1 MAFGGAATT
10 VTPGDSSTSARYA
23 YARITGLTLAARAGA
38 PDPAAADTGQ
48 FTTGTPAANQTQA
61 PAQFGRGAGNWT
73 ADDANLVEVLANAPA
88 DNITAGSIVYPS
100 SVSVVDGNLVI
111 TIHNRGAGAS
121 GALDIRL
128 RMND

>member
-1 MAFGGAATT
+1 MFGGAAT
-10 VTPGDSSTSARYA
+10 VITPGDASASARYA

-48 FTTGTPAANQTQA
+48 FTTGTPGANQTQA

-73 ADDANLVEVLANAPA
+73 AGDENTVEVIINAPE
-88 DNITAGSIVYPS
+88 DDITAGSIAYAS
-100 SVSVVDGNLVI
+100 EIAVVGGELVV
-111 TIHNRGAGAS
+111 TIHNRGAGAT